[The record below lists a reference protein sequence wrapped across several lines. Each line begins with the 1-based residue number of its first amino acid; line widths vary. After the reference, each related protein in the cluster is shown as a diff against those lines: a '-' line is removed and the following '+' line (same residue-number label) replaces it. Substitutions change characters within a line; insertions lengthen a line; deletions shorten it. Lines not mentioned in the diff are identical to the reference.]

1 MIIHLVLFKDRMH
14 LKDLCEFMQ
23 GIDHVVMSRDKETLS
38 NEKIDLLLACLVTMT
53 QGREVQDNI
62 GVVLIKFRAR
72 LRGREKQFLSDQG
85 SNLKF
90 FDNARDLL
98 TSRRFKIDP
107 HQPFVLISRIHSDSI
122 QNVKPSTEAFSGM
135 FSDAIVIAMSSLDKV
150 FYTLLVFV
158 PVSIAALYSSMPP
171 LVVFA
176 CAAFAIIPLA
186 KLIGESTEEL
196 TTYTGAAVGGF
207 LNATFGNAPELIIA
221 AFALQAGL
229 IDVVKASI
237 TGSILSNLLLG
248 LGLAIFLGGT
258 RHKHQKFNATA
269 AKASGSTLLLA
280 VAALIIP
287 AIFVAT
293 DGVVTGL
300 HIEDISVIVALL
312 LLVAYIA
319 SLFFSLWTHQH
330 LYAREIAA
338 YEPRWSKWKS
348 IAILLG
354 ATLAIAAMSEILVS
368 SIEPVVS
375 ILGWSQVFIG
385 IVILSIIGNIA
396 EFASAIRVALNDNM
410 DLAFQVA
417 IGSATQIAM
426 FVAPALVLV
435 SFFFAKPMTL
445 IFGAF
450 ELVALIL
457 AVLIVDTIVEDGESN
472 WFEGMLL
479 LIAYAIIAT
488 AFFFYHA

>member
-1 MIIHLVLFKDRMH
+1 MK
-14 LKDLCEFMQ
+14 
-23 GIDHVVMSRDKETLS
+23 
-38 NEKIDLLLACLVTMT
+38 A
-53 QGREVQDNI
+53 
-62 GVVLIKFRAR
+62 
-72 LRGREKQFLSDQG
+72 
-85 SNLKF
+85 
-90 FDNARDLL
+90 
-98 TSRRFKIDP
+98 
-107 HQPFVLISRIHSDSI
+107 
-122 QNVKPSTEAFSGM
+122 STEGRRGQFSDDIVSGM
-135 FSDAIVIAMSSLDKV
+135 STLDKI
-150 FYTLLVFV
+150 FYALLVFI
-158 PVSIAALYSSMPP
+158 PAAIVAYVLSMPA

-176 CAAFAIIPLA
+176 CAALAIIPLA

-221 AFALQAGL
+221 AFALNAGL

-280 VAALIIP
+280 VSALIVP

-293 DGVVTGL
+293 DGTVTGL

-312 LLVAYIA
+312 LIVAYIA
-319 SLFFSLWTHQH
+319 SLFFTLWTHQH
-330 LYAREIAA
+330 LYVREIAS

-348 IAILLG
+348 IVILLT

-368 SIEPVVS
+368 SIEPVVA

-385 IVILSIIGNIA
+385 IVILSIIGNVA
-396 EFASAIRVALNDNM
+396 EFASAIRVALKDNM

-426 FVAPALVLV
+426 FVAPVLVLV
-435 SFFFAKPMTL
+435 SFFFKTQMTL
-445 IFGAF
+445 IFGTF

-479 LIAYAIIAT
+479 LVAYAIIAT
-488 AFFFYHA
+488 AFFFYH

>member
-1 MIIHLVLFKDRMH
+1 MSTLDR
-14 LKDLCEFMQ
+14 
-23 GIDHVVMSRDKETLS
+23 
-38 NEKIDLLLACLVTMT
+38 
-53 QGREVQDNI
+53 
-62 GVVLIKFRAR
+62 
-72 LRGREKQFLSDQG
+72 
-85 SNLKF
+85 
-90 FDNARDLL
+90 
-98 TSRRFKIDP
+98 
-107 HQPFVLISRIHSDSI
+107 
-122 QNVKPSTEAFSGM
+122 
-135 FSDAIVIAMSSLDKV
+135 V
-150 FYTLLVFV
+150 FYALLVFV
-158 PVSIAALYSSMPP
+158 PIAIVAAFLSVPA
-171 LVVFA
+171 LVVFI
-176 CAAFAIIPLA
+176 CAALAIIPLA

-221 AFALQAGL
+221 AFALNAGL

-280 VAALIIP
+280 VSALIIP
-287 AIFVAT
+287 AIFIAT
-293 DGVVTGL
+293 DGVVSGP
-300 HIEDISVIVALL
+300 HVEDISIIVALL
-312 LLVAYIA
+312 LIAAYVGNLI
-319 SLFFSLWTHQH
+319 FSLWTHQH
-330 LYAREIAA
+330 LYVREIAA
-338 YEPRWSKWKS
+338 YEPHWSKWKS
-348 IAILLG
+348 IGVLLA

-368 SIEPVVS
+368 SITPVVA

-385 IVILSIIGNIA
+385 IVILSVIGNIA
-396 EFASAIRVALNDNM
+396 EFASAIRVALKDNM

-426 FVAPALVLV
+426 FVAPILVLV
-435 SFFFAKPMTL
+435 SIIFPTHMTL
-445 IFGAF
+445 IFGVF

-479 LIAYAIIAT
+479 LVAYAIIAT
-488 AFFFYHA
+488 SFFFYH